1 MTDAAITAAVRRKL
15 NVTWTD
21 ADTDDRISDVI
32 AKSEATMRRLC
43 DCPDDATKWDAEDI
57 GLLLDACLYE
67 FSNAA
72 DDFRVNYADAIQSC
86 RIKHLVTDDTS
97 LATTDA

>member
-1 MTDAAITAAVRRKL
+1 MNAAVINAAVRRKL
-15 NVTWTD
+15 NVTWSDNDTD
-21 ADTDDRISDVI
+21 ARIADVI

-43 DCPDDATKWDAEDI
+43 DCPGDATTWDDEDV

-72 DDFRVNYADAIQSC
+72 DDFRVNYADAVQAC
-86 RIKHLVTDDTS
+86 RMKHEVTDDASVTS
-97 LATTDA
+97 DA

>member
-1 MTDAAITAAVRRKL
+1 MTADEITASVKRKL
-15 NVTWTD
+15 NITWSDDTTD
-21 ADTDDRISDVI
+21 SRVADVLS
-32 AKSEATMRRLC
+32 KSEATMRRLC
-43 DCPDDATKWDAEDI
+43 DCPEDVTTWDDEDI

-86 RIKHLVTDDTS
+86 RLKHEVSDDTS
-97 LATTDA
+97 VSDDA